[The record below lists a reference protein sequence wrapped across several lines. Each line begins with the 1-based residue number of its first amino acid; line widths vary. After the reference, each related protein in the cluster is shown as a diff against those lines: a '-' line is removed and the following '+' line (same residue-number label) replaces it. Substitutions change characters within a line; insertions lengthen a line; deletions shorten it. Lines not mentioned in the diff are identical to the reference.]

1 MSPFFAL
8 FDNLGG
14 AELVMVLVAAL
25 LVFGRRL
32 PEVASQAAQQIGK
45 FKRGLDDAW
54 RQSGVEKE
62 IRDIK
67 NVIPRDLSVT
77 GVARQAARRFEER
90 IAEVGD
96 EAKAQLESQTPVAP
110 IEDPAARPAMSHD
123 ASLRDPEAPPD
134 ASPPGTEPRGAP
146 SVPFR
151 GPDPRAGTVG
161 HAPRDAAATD
171 DASRGVSGTPLSS
184 DEPPGTNERGGGAR
198 PPAPPGAPLFD
209 RTRGGASSSGEASS
223 EATT

>member
-1 MSPFFAL
+1 MSPFVAL

-14 AELVMVLVAAL
+14 AELVIAAVAAL

-96 EAKAQLESQTPVAP
+96 QAKAQIEPQGPHEPNVEPDARTAAAP
-110 IEDPAARPAMSHD
+110 DAPLRRPD
-123 ASLRDPEAPPD
+123 VPPQ
-134 ASPPGTEPRGAP
+134 ASPPGTEARGSSSAA
-146 SVPFR
+146 FR
-151 GPDPRAGTVG
+151 GPDPRAGSVG
-161 HAPRDAAATD
+161 PLPPEAATTD
-171 DASRGVSGTPLSS
+171 DASRGVSGAPHVDRARGNGGVSS
-184 DEPPGTNERGGGAR
+184 AGD
-198 PPAPPGAPLFD
+198 
-209 RTRGGASSSGEASS
+209 ASS
-223 EATT
+223 EAKA